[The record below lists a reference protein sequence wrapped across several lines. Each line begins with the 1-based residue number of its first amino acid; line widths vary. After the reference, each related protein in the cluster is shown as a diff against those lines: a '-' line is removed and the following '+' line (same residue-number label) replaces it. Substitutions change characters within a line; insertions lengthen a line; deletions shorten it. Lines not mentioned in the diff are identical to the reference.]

1 MPPFGGGPLWWLT
14 PPPSPRFAVGLWV
27 LSSVPHDSAGKRR
40 VAYSV
45 PRMGE
50 SPAQPDKGE
59 RPKAANHRN
68 AVPADE
74 SKGIQPEPAGS
85 RKQEADCFPLY
96 IQRLLP
102 ADWFLLPIVSNAA
115 CTARILH
122 RMRESTKVCP

>member
-74 SKGIQPEPAGS
+74 SKGI
-85 RKQEADCFPLY
+85 
-96 IQRLLP
+96 
-102 ADWFLLPIVSNAA
+102 
-115 CTARILH
+115 
-122 RMRESTKVCP
+122 